1 MQTAYM
7 LEQAM
12 RRVAELELREA
23 VNVQDHHF
31 QWAREVLG
39 ENAPQP

>member
-1 MQTAYM
+1 M

-12 RRVAELELREA
+12 RRVAELELKEA
-23 VNVQDHHF
+23 VNVQDHHLE
-31 QWAREVLG
+31 WAREVLG